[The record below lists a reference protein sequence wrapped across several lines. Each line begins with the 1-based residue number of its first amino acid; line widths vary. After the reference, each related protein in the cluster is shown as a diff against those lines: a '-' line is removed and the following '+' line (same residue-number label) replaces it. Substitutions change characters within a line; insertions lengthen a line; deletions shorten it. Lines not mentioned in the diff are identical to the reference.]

1 MLEKIAGILLFNKTV
16 AASSRLIHKLVVSLA
31 VVFILALITSALV
44 ALLVGGALYAIY
56 QALILHGTTPGT
68 ALALVGALIIALL
81 VAIVITGILY
91 ARRLR
96 KPSGH
101 GFDSVAERAMNI
113 ANAFM
118 DGILDEHKRRK

>member
-1 MLEKIAGILLFNKTV
+1 MLEKVAGILLFNKTV

-44 ALLVGGALYAIY
+44 ALLVCGALYAVY
-56 QALILHGTTPGT
+56 QALILHGVTPGT
-68 ALALVGALIIALL
+68 ALALVGGLIIALL
-81 VAIVITGILY
+81 VAIVTTGILY
-91 ARRLR
+91 VHRLR

-101 GFDSVAERAMNI
+101 GLDSLSERAMSI

-118 DGILDEHKRRK
+118 DGMLDEHKRR